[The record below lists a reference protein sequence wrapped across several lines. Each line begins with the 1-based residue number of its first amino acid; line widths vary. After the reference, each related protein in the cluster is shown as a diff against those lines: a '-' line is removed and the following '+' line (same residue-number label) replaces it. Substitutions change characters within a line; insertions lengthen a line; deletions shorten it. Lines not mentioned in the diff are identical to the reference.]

1 MVEALK
7 IPAHQPTSVGSM
19 LPAPTATK
27 IWLNTRN
34 LDGELVLMGSAPV
47 PIQLALIRTR
57 TVKNAV
63 AYWQVTVPPAS
74 RASELGSRP
83 APIWSP
89 CGGRSVTPWAGKP
102 RTTR

>member
-63 AYWQVTVPPAS
+63 AYWQVTVPPPPRGPPNS
-74 RASELGSRP
+74 VRGLRQS
-83 APIWSP
+83 
-89 CGGRSVTPWAGKP
+89 GRRVVAD
-102 RTTR
+102 R

>member
-63 AYWQVTVPPAS
+63 AYWQVTVPP
-74 RASELGSRP
+74 RL
-83 APIWSP
+83 
-89 CGGRSVTPWAGKP
+89 AGL
-102 RTTR
+102 RTRFEACANLVAVWWQIGDAVGW